1 MSRRS
6 ALPPGRAP
14 AAGFTLV
21 EVLLALVLLAALL
34 TALNQFVFSITEV
47 WTRRQEH
54 FVFIQHTRAVSRHVA
69 SLLQAAAASA
79 RQSGTTLGA
88 ATPAESP
95 LPQGRATLLQFDLP
109 AGDRVMTWASHPLPE
124 VQCALG
130 WTREDGLVLYW
141 KSRLE
146 LDFASAPMRPAVLS
160 PYVTA
165 LSYDYYDEV
174 SDSWQNQADLQTGQN
189 GTHLTPSRLRLRFQR
204 GKEDVEEIIPLP
216 DPAEQGVP
224 AY

>member
-1 MSRRS
+1 MKRRIPSSRRS
-6 ALPPGRAP
+6 R
-14 AAGFTLV
+14 GFTLV

-47 WTRRQEH
+47 WTRQQEH
-54 FVFIQHTRAVSRHVA
+54 FVFIQHTRAVSRHVTE
-69 SLLQAAAASA
+69 LLQTAAAGA
-79 RQSGTTLGA
+79 RRSGTTLGA
-88 ATPAESP
+88 AAPAECP

-109 AGDRVMTWASHPLPE
+109 ASDRVMAWAGRPLPE

-130 WTREDGLVLYW
+130 WTGEDGLVLYW

-146 LDFASAPMRPAVLS
+146 LDFASAPLRKAVLS

-165 LSYDYYDEV
+165 LSYDYYD
-174 SDSWQNQADLQTGQN
+174 DTAGSWQAKPDLQAGQN
-189 GTHLTPSRLRLRFQR
+189 GTYLAPSRLRLRFR
-204 GKEDVEEIIPLP
+204 HGKEEVEEVIALP
-216 DPAEQGVP
+216 DPAEEGVP

>member
-1 MSRRS
+1 MSRR
-6 ALPPGRAP
+6 P
-14 AAGFTLV
+14 ARLRPSRGFTLV

-54 FVFIQHTRAVSRHVA
+54 FVFIQHARAVSRHVGE
-69 SLLQAAAASA
+69 LLQAAAASA

-88 ATPAESP
+88 AAPAECP

-109 AGDRVMTWASHPLPE
+109 ASDRVMVWAARPLPE

-130 WTREDGLVLYW
+130 WTRDDGLVLYW

-165 LSYDYYDEV
+165 LSYDYYDETAE
-174 SDSWQNQADLQTGQN
+174 SWENKPELQRGPGDTY
-189 GTHLTPSRLRLRFQR
+189 LAPRRIRLRFQR
-204 GKEDVEEIIPLP
+204 GKEEVEEIIPLP
-216 DPAEQGVP
+216 DPAGQGVP
-224 AY
+224 AF

>member
-1 MSRRS
+1 MNRRSTSSRRV
-6 ALPPGRAP
+6 R
-14 AAGFTLV
+14 GFTLV

-54 FVFIQHTRAVSRHVA
+54 FVFIQHTRAVARHVEE
-69 SLLQAAAASA
+69 LVQTAAVAA
-79 RQSGTTLGA
+79 RRSGTTLGA
-88 ATPAESP
+88 AVPAECP

-109 AGDRVMTWASHPLPE
+109 AGDRVMGWTGQPLPE

-130 WTREDGLVLYW
+130 WTGEDGLVLYW

-146 LDFASAPMRPAVLS
+146 LDFASAPLRKAVLS

-165 LSYDYYDEV
+165 LSYDYYD
-174 SDSWQNQADLQTGQN
+174 DIAGSWQTKADLQPGPN
-189 GTHLTPSRLRLRFQR
+189 GTYLAPSRLRLRFR
-204 GKEDVEEIIPLP
+204 HGKEETEEIITLP
-216 DPAEQGVP
+216 DSAEEGVP